1 MRQEALPPEL
11 AELARAVQSLP
22 ALRADMGSVDGANWR
37 LIVDAEPGEEGWRS
51 IEFLAWAVTDMKR
64 GGFPVT
70 LEAASP
76 PPYLNTP
83 GQMLYFVL
91 QGAGDR
97 ASGGEEAG
105 PSRIA
110 ELLNQWSEDYVPV
123 GAEQE

>member
-1 MRQEALPPEL
+1 MRREEFPTDL
-11 AELARAVQSLP
+11 AGLAQSIESLP
-22 ALRADMGSVDGANWR
+22 ALRASMGSVDGVNWR

-51 IEFLAWAVTDMKR
+51 LEFLAWAVTDLKR
-64 GGFPVT
+64 GGFPVA

-97 ASGGEEAG
+97 ASGGEAAE
-105 PSRIA
+105 PLRIA
-110 ELLNQWSEDYVPV
+110 ELLNEWREDYVPV